1 VKRAVRRIAAG
12 ALAALALPGCA
23 LGPGYERPA
32 LPTTDTFRGQAV
44 SESTSL
50 ADLPWWEVFQDPA
63 LGDLVREALERNLD
77 LRAAAARVEQARYLA
92 AIARSELFPQLGY
105 EADATTGDDTF
116 LGAPSPGAGND
127 DAFLAAVN
135 FAWEIDV
142 WGRIRR
148 SSEAARAQLFATEAF
163 RRGVV
168 LSLVAG
174 VAQAYFEL
182 RELDLELEIAN
193 ATVTT
198 FQETYDIFD
207 RQFRGG
213 VASKLDPLRAEAALA
228 QAAASIPDLERR
240 IVAKENEIAVLT
252 GRPPGEVAR
261 GAALVEQWLPPEV
274 PAGVP
279 AELLARRPDLAE
291 AEQILV
297 AQNALVGVAL
307 AEFFP
312 RIGLTGLAGSVS
324 TELSSLLESGT
335 GLWSLAGIA
344 AGPIF
349 TFGRNLYR
357 YEGQQAVVEEAAARY
372 EQSVLVA
379 LKEVSDALV
388 ARDKLEI
395 VRAEQERAV
404 VALREGLRIA
414 RIRYLGGLASYLEV
428 LDAQQQ
434 LFPAENDLARTR
446 RDQLLVLV
454 GLYRAL
460 GGGWAAQPPQPSVP
474 SPLAP

>member
-1 VKRAVRRIAAG
+1 VSRAARRFAAG
-12 ALAALALPGCA
+12 TLAALALPGCA

-32 LPTTDTFRGQAV
+32 LPVTDTFRGQPGAEGA
-44 SESTSL
+44 SI

-63 LGDLVREALERNLD
+63 LGDLVRAALENNLD

-92 AIARSELFPQLGY
+92 AIARSEFFPQLGY
-105 EADATTGDDTF
+105 EADATTGGDTF

-148 SSEAARAQLFATEAF
+148 SSEAARAELFATEAF

-182 RELDLELEIAN
+182 RELDFELEIAN
-193 ATVTT
+193 ATVAT

-252 GRPPGEVAR
+252 GRPPREVAR
-261 GAALVEQWLPPEV
+261 GAALVEQQLPPEV

-357 YEGQQAVVEEAAARY
+357 YEGQQAAVEEAAARY

-446 RDQLLVLV
+446 RDQLLAVV
-454 GLYRAL
+454 ALYRAH
-460 GGGWAAQPPQPSVP
+460 GGGWATQPPQPSVP

>member
-1 VKRAVRRIAAG
+1 MRRAARRIAAG

-23 LGPGYERPA
+23 LGPGYERPT
-32 LPTTDTFRGQAV
+32 LPVTDTFRGQPAV
-44 SESTSL
+44 ESASL

-63 LGDLVREALERNLD
+63 LGDLVREALENNLD

-92 AIARSELFPQLGY
+92 AIARSEFFPQLGY
-105 EADATTGDDTF
+105 EADAATGDDTF
-116 LGAPSPGAGND
+116 LGAPSPGTDAD

-193 ATVTT
+193 ATVVT
-198 FQETYDIFD
+198 FRETYDIFD

-228 QAAASIPDLERR
+228 QAAATIPDLERR

-252 GRPPGEVAR
+252 GRPPGEIAR

-279 AELLARRPDLAE
+279 SELLVRRPDLAE

-297 AQNALVGVAL
+297 AENALVGVAL

-324 TELSSLLESGT
+324 TELSSLLSSGT

-357 YEGQQAVVEEAAARY
+357 YEGQQAAVEEAAARY

-388 ARDKLEI
+388 AREKLAS

-404 VALREGLRIA
+404 LALREGLRIA
-414 RIRYLGGLASYLEV
+414 RIRYLGGLATYLEV

-460 GGGWAAQPPQPSVP
+460 GGGWSAQPPQPSVP

>member
-1 VKRAVRRIAAG
+1 MRWAAGRAVTAAIAVIG
-12 ALAALALPGCA
+12 ISGCA
-23 LGPGYERPA
+23 LGPGYRRPA
-32 LPTTDTFRGQAV
+32 LQTTDAFRGQAMA
-44 SESTSL
+44 ESASI
-50 ADLPWWEVFQDPA
+50 ADLPWWQVFQDPA
-63 LGDLVREALERNLD
+63 LGGLVRDALERNLD

-92 AIARSELFPQLGY
+92 AIARSEFFPTFGY

-116 LGAPSPGAGND
+116 LGAPSPGTGTD
-127 DAFLAAVN
+127 DAFLAAIN

-168 LSLVAG
+168 LSLVA
-174 VAQAYFEL
+174 VVSQAYFEL

-193 ATVTT
+193 ATVVT

-213 VASKLDPLRAEAALA
+213 VASRLDPLRAEAALA

-252 GRPPGEVAR
+252 GRPPGEIAR
-261 GAALVEQWLPPEV
+261 GAALLEQLLPPEV

-279 AELLARRPDLAE
+279 AELLVRRPDLAE

-324 TELSSLLESGT
+324 TELSSLLDSGT

-357 YEGQQAVVEEAAARY
+357 YEGQQAAVEEAAARY
-372 EQSVLVA
+372 QQAMLVA
-379 LKEVSDALV
+379 LQEVSDALV
-388 ARDKLEI
+388 AREKFEG
-395 VRAEQERAV
+395 VRVEQERAV
-404 VALREGLRIA
+404 VALREALRIA
-414 RIRYLGGLASYLEV
+414 RIRYLGGLATYLEV

-434 LFPAENDLARTR
+434 LFPAENDLARTV
-446 RDQLLVLV
+446 RDQHLAVV
-454 GLYRAL
+454 ALYRAL
-460 GGGWAAQPPQPSVP
+460 GGGWSLQPPLPTVP
-474 SPLAP
+474 TPLAP